1 MSNSLENLIENM
13 TAHRAS
19 RQELADTVLG
29 HHQWIPELLFIG
41 FSVSNKNA
49 HKACWVLELVFLDK
63 IELLLPHLD
72 FFCNNLQQISHESAL
87 RPVSKIIMLLM
98 NADFKHH
105 YYITNNQKQIL
116 AEACMDWL
124 ISDSKVATKCYS
136 IRALYVLGFT
146 FQWIHPELKI
156 ILDQNYHQQSAAYK
170 AVTREIL
177 KKMNPIQP

>member
-1 MSNSLENLIENM
+1 MNDSLENLLENM
-13 TAHRAS
+13 TAHRES
-19 RQELADTVLG
+19 RQELADTVLENR
-29 HHQWIPELLFIG
+29 QWIPELLAIG
-41 FSVSNKNA
+41 FTVSNKNA
-49 HKACWVLELVFLDK
+49 HKACWVLELVFLDN
-63 IELLLPHLD
+63 IESLLPHLE

-98 NADFKHH
+98 NADYKHH
-105 YYITNNQKQIL
+105 YSITNNQKQIL

-136 IRALYVLGFT
+136 IRALYVLGYT

-170 AVTREIL
+170 AVTREVL
-177 KKMNPIQP
+177 KKIK

>member
-1 MSNSLENLIENM
+1 MSNSFENLLENM
-13 TAHRAS
+13 TAHRES
-19 RQELADTVLG
+19 RQKLADAVKENR
-29 HHQWIPELLFIG
+29 QWILELLTIG

-49 HKACWVLELVFLDK
+49 HKACWVLELVFLDN

-105 YYITNNQKQIL
+105 YSITNSQKQIL
-116 AEACMDWL
+116 AEACIDWL

-136 IRALYVLGFT
+136 IRALYVLGYT
-146 FQWIHPELKI
+146 FQWIHLELKI

-170 AVTREIL
+170 AVTREVL
-177 KKMNPIQP
+177 KKIK

>member
-1 MSNSLENLIENM
+1 MSNSLENLLENM
-13 TAHRAS
+13 TAHRES
-19 RQELADTVLG
+19 RQELADTVLENR
-29 HHQWIPELLFIG
+29 QWIPELLVIG

-49 HKACWVLELVFLDK
+49 HKACWVLELVFLDN

-72 FFCNNLQQISHESAL
+72 FLCNNLQQISHESAL

-105 YYITNNQKQIL
+105 YSITNNQKQIL
-116 AEACMDWL
+116 AEACMDCL

-136 IRALYVLGFT
+136 IRALFVLGYSFK
-146 FQWIHPELKI
+146 WIHPELKN

-177 KKMNPIQP
+177 KKIK